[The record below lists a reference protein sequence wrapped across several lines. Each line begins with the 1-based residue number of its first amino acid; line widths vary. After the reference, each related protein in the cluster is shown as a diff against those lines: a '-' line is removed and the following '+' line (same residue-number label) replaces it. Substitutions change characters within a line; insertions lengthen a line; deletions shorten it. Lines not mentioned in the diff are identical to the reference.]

1 MNLSKHVLYI
11 TFDGLSDPLGQSQ
24 ILPYLIGLSKNG
36 YHIHIISCEKKDRY
50 HKEKVRIHELISGL
64 PIQWKHIFYDEN
76 GSSLSRLMYIRKLKR
91 IANQIRKEKQL
102 SLVHC
107 RSYLSSLIGLEF
119 KLKYK
124 IPFVFDMRG
133 LWADE
138 RIDGGIW
145 NLQKP
150 LHKFFYQYFKRK
162 EKQFV
167 THADAIVSLTNSG
180 VSELSKLYGTEI
192 VKPKTTVI
200 PCCTNVKLFDKNSIT
215 KKLLITG
222 INDNDHVFIYTGSI
236 GTWYYTKELIDCMVV
251 WKEKIKNLKLLIIT
265 RDTDELGKIL
275 SQYSKQ
281 VNEFVVTA
289 SASYQQVPSYLA
301 LAKAAVFFIKPAYSK
316 IASSPTK
323 MAECWAMGL
332 PIITNAGIGDND
344 LYFNQYNGGVLIN
357 EFSNLEYEKSC
368 SEYLEFCSRQM
379 NVRQLALDYFD
390 NQDAVK
396 KYTTIYQKHCI

>member
-1 MNLSKHVLYI
+1 MHYPKHVLYI

-36 YHIHIISCEKKDRY
+36 YHIHILSCEKKDRY
-50 HKEKVRIHELISGL
+50 QKEKVRIHELIAGL

-76 GSSLSRLMYIRKLKR
+76 GSSLSRLMYIQKLKR
-91 IANQIRKEKQL
+91 IANQIRKEKQI

-167 THADAIVSLTNSG
+167 LHANAIVSLTNAG
-180 VSELSKLYGTEI
+180 VAELSRLYGSET
-192 VKPKTTVI
+192 VRSKTTVI
-200 PCCTNVKLFDKNSIT
+200 PCCTNVKLFDRNSINGNNSV
-215 KKLLITG
+215 KG
-222 INDNDHVFIYTGSI
+222 INANDHVFIYTGSI
-236 GTWYYTKELIDCMVV
+236 GTWYYTKELIDCMMV
-251 WKEKIKNLKLLIIT
+251 WKEKIKNLKLLIVT
-265 RDTDELGKIL
+265 RDTNELNVIL
-275 SQYSKQ
+275 SQYPKH
-281 VNEFVVTA
+281 VNEFIITA
-289 SASYQQVPSYLA
+289 SASYQQVPAYLA

-316 IASSPTK
+316 LASSPTK
-323 MAECWAMGL
+323 MAECWSMGL

-344 LYFNQYNGGVLIN
+344 LYFKQHQGGVLIE
-357 EFSNLEYEKSC
+357 EFTTLDYDKAC
-368 SEYLEFCSRQM
+368 SEYLEFCNRNV

-390 NQDAVK
+390 NQEAVK
-396 KYTTIYQKHCI
+396 KYTTIYQTHCI